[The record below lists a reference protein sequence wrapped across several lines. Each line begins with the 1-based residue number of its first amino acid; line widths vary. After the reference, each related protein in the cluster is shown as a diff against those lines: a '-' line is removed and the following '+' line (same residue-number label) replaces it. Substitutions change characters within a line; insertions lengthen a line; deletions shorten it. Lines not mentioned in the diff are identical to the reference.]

1 MMMGFAP
8 SRTFMIENP
17 GSFAGRVA
25 VVAILLSAAGSMSAA
40 DSTAIKAPV
49 LTPAQLRD
57 CLTQKDKLRAQKDDV
72 LKYKAG
78 LDADKAEITKAE
90 TALSNDV
97 LTLDKTNG
105 EAVDAYNA
113 RIRARDQMF
122 EDYKG
127 KVDIYNGKV
136 DAATASQSS
145 YSKSCESRRYDE
157 RDLSDPKVKK

>member
-1 MMMGFAP
+1 
-8 SRTFMIENP
+8 MIENP
-17 GSFAGRVA
+17 RSFAGRVA
-25 VVAILLSAAGSMSAA
+25 VLALLLSAAASASAA
-40 DSTAIKAPV
+40 DATTTKTPV

-57 CLTQKDKLRAQKDDV
+57 CLSQKDKLHAQKDDV
-72 LKYKAG
+72 LKYRAA

-90 TALSNDV
+90 TALSDDV

-122 EDYKG
+122 EDYKS

-136 DAATASQSS
+136 GAATASQNS
-145 YSKSCESRRYDE
+145 YSKACESRRYDE